1 MSDEPYAR
9 FSSANLILRD
19 ELAIDR
25 TLLANERTLMAYL
38 RAGVAL
44 IIAGASIMHFS
55 PPGWFWLAGL
65 ACIPLGIA
73 TGMVG
78 VIRYRRMNR
87 AISRVRV
94 QIKNTETAAPVNP

>member
-55 PPGWFWLAGL
+55 PPGWFWLVWVSAVLSMFIGNLGALVQKYAG
-65 ACIPLGIA
+65 
-73 TGMVG
+73 
-78 VIRYRRMNR
+78 
-87 AISRVRV
+87 
-94 QIKNTETAAPVNP
+94 